1 MSLVGARCSRLMA
14 SGLGSGEG
22 GARGKD
28 AEGQNTGFLSS
39 EEEESNG
46 GQLQGLTEAREIR
59 MLFSKRI

>member
-1 MSLVGARCSRLMA
+1 MA

-22 GARGKD
+22 GAGGKD

-59 MLFSKRI
+59 VLFSKRI